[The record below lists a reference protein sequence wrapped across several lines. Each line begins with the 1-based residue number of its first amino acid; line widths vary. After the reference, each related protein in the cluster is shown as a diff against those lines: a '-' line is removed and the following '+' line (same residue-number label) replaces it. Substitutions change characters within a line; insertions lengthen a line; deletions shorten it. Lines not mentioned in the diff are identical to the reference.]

1 MSAYNEELTNTSG
14 HGNRLKSIDAL
25 RGFVMVIMLVDHVRE
40 TFYLHRQV
48 SDPVDVFTTSP
59 ELFYTRLTSAIC
71 APVFIWL
78 TGLSAWLYSQKHSK
92 VETSKFLLKRGVFLI
107 LLELTLIVFL
117 WAGKYPPDMFFLQV
131 IWCIGLCMI
140 ALAGLV
146 FLPTKLLLLL
156 GIVIVAGHNVLD
168 GFRLN
173 EESPFYLVWAVLY
186 QREVIDFNSFLVR
199 TSYPILPWIGVIAL
213 GFVAGPWFRDEVS
226 SSERQKK
233 LRIFGAVGLFL
244 FVFIRFLNFYG
255 DSPWINTNVL
265 STTLMSFLSLTK
277 YPPSLL
283 FNLSMLSLGLIFL
296 ALFEKYEDKK
306 FTHLMCQFG
315 AAPMFFYALHLAVL
329 KLIYVIAL
337 AIYGPSDG
345 IYLAFPGVG
354 YIWGAFLVLVFVL
367 YFPTRW
373 FADYKQANK
382 HISLLKYF

>member
-1 MSAYNEELTNTSG
+1 MNTAGNILTSSSVSA
-14 HGNRLKSIDAL
+14 NRFQSIDAL

-40 TFYLHRQV
+40 TFYLHQQV
-48 SDPVDVFTTSP
+48 ADPVDALTTSP

-71 APVFIWL
+71 APVFSWL

-92 VETSKFLLKRGVFLI
+92 VETSKFLLKRGVFLV

-306 FTHLMCQFG
+306 FTHLMSQFG

-329 KLIYVIAL
+329 KLIYVIAF

-345 IYLAFPGVG
+345 IYLAFPSVG
-354 YIWGAFLVLVFVL
+354 YIWGAFLFLVFVL

-373 FADYKQANK
+373 FAHYKQANK
-382 HISLLKYF
+382 HISWLKYF